1 MIEQSKNTLE
11 IFGNWRRLINMICDL
26 TDLYIK
32 QRELDEE
39 IAVNH
44 GVSYASTRNKR
55 TLALLVELGEFAN
68 TTRTFKY
75 WSNKG
80 SESKERV
87 LDEFA
92 DGLHF
97 LLSLGIDQNFVVDS
111 IEVNDDDLSLTDN
124 LLETYNLTSY
134 FYSHQ
139 SLQSYLMM
147 FISYLKALFK
157 ISYTWEEAK
166 AAYYTKLKENH
177 VRQETNY

>member
-1 MIEQSKNTLE
+1 
-11 IFGNWRRLINMICDL
+11 MICDL
-26 TDLYIK
+26 IDLYQK

-68 TTRTFKY
+68 ATRTFKY
-75 WSNKG
+75 WSNKP

-97 LLSLGIDQNFVVDS
+97 LLSLGIDQGFDVKN
-111 IEVNDDDLSLTDN
+111 IEVDDDNSSLTDN
-124 LLETYNLTSY
+124 LLMTYKLTSK
-134 FYSHQ
+134 FYSEQ
-139 SLQSYLMM
+139 NLSNYLETFKSYLR
-147 FISYLKALFK
+147 ALFK
-157 ISYTWEEAK
+157 LGFSWSEAK
-166 AAYYTKLKENH
+166 DAYYKKLKENH

>member
-1 MIEQSKNTLE
+1 MLCS
-11 IFGNWRRLINMICDL
+11 L

-44 GVSYASTRNKR
+44 GVSYSSTRNKR

-68 TTRTFKY
+68 ATRTFKY
-75 WSNKG
+75 WSNKS

-97 LLSLGIDQNFVVDS
+97 ILSLGIDQGYKVDS
-111 IEVNDDDLSLTDN
+111 IEVNDDKDSLTDN
-124 LLETYNLTSY
+124 LLKTYELVSK
-134 FYSHQ
+134 FYKEQ
-139 SLQSYLMM
+139 TLPNYLIAFESYLR
-147 FISYLKALFK
+147 ALFK
-157 ISYTWEEAK
+157 LGFSWEEAK
-166 AAYYTKLKENH
+166 DAYYKKLKENH